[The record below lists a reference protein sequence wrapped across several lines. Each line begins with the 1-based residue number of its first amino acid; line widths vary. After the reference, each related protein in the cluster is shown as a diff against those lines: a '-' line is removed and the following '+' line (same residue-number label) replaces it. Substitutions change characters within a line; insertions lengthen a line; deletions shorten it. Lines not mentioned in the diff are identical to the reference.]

1 MSKNLKAHLALF
13 AVALI
18 YGANYTIAKEVL
30 DNDHLHPFA
39 LVLMRVLA
47 GAALFWLFA
56 AFFIRE
62 KVEKKDMPM
71 LALCGLAGAAANQL
85 LFITGLKY
93 PSHINA
99 ALVMTTAPI
108 LVLVISWV
116 ILKEPIKLRKVLGIA
131 IGICGAALLII
142 HGKKFAYTKSALNGD
157 VLIFCNAMCYGLY
170 LVLVKN
176 LMRKYNPLTVIKWV
190 FTFGVVFVLPFGTL
204 ELLNAPMNTFTPQVW
219 MAIAYVLIC
228 TTFLAYLLNAVALKH
243 VSPSVVSIYI
253 YLQPLLATSIALM
266 LGKDVLTTTKVAAG
280 ILIFSGVFLVS
291 KQ

>member
-1 MSKNLKAHLALF
+1 MHFEIERSFRSLPLVSDRRTGARLQGRAW
-13 AVALI
+13 AVA
-18 YGANYTIAKEVL
+18 
-30 DNDHLHPFA
+30 
-39 LVLMRVLA
+39 
-47 GAALFWLFA
+47 
-56 AFFIRE
+56 
-62 KVEKKDMPM
+62 
-71 LALCGLAGAAANQL
+71 
-85 LFITGLKY
+85 
-93 PSHINA
+93 
-99 ALVMTTAPI
+99 API